1 MVASGSRLSESSDAS
16 TNGGAPL
23 FVLASASPRRLDLL
37 KQIGLAPDH
46 VVPAEIDERA
56 RPSELPRDLARRLA
70 EAKARE
76 VARDYPGAFVL
87 AADTVV
93 ACGRRVMPKA
103 ANEAEA
109 TACLKRLSG
118 RRHRVLGGIAGIDPS
133 GRITSRLVNTAVSF
147 KRLEKAEIEAYVASG
162 EWRDKAGAYAI
173 QGLAAKFVR
182 RINGSYSNVVGLPL
196 FETAGLLK
204 GLGYEAPLRS

>member
-1 MVASGSRLSESSDAS
+1 MRPSASRLSEVSDVV
-16 TNGGAPL
+16 TDGGTPL
-23 FVLASASPRRLDLL
+23 LVLASASPRRLDLL
-37 KQIGLAPDH
+37 AQIGIAPDR

-56 RPSELPRDLARRLA
+56 LPGELPRDVARRLA

-76 VARDYPGAFVL
+76 IARDYPGAFIL

-103 ANEAEA
+103 GDEAEA

-118 RRHRVLGGIAGIDPS
+118 RRHRVLGGIAGIDMD
-133 GRITSRLVNTAVSF
+133 GRMTSRMISTAVSF
-147 KRLEKAEIEAYVASG
+147 KRLEKAEIAAYVASG

-182 RINGSYSNVVGLPL
+182 SINGSYSNVVGLAL

-204 GLGYEAPLRS
+204 GLGYEPSLRP